1 MDFDDFSNFVS
12 ESVFF
17 TITSGARMDSIFCL
31 RAVYSVFKKLSVP
44 IFMKTLADDDLREQ
58 IRLQN
63 PQIPQMTTYCKRIL
77 II

>member
-1 MDFDDFSNFVS
+1 MAGLYREPMDFEDFSEFRPGTP
-12 ESVFF
+12 FF
-17 TITSGARMDSIFCL
+17 TVASGARMDSIFCL

-63 PQIPQMTTYCKRIL
+63 PKSVK
-77 II
+77 